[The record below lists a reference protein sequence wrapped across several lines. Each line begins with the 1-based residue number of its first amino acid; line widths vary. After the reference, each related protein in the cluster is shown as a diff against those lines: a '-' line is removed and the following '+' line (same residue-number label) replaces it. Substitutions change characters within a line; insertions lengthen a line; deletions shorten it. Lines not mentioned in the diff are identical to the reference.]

1 MNRPPTKEEIQRY
14 VNRWHQLKQQYGDQV
29 QNVPEF
35 NQLLKMIRFFQQQAI
50 QRHQQQ
56 QQQQQQQNGRQPSSQ
71 LQQGQLPQ
79 QNQLNFNNM
88 GQAGN
93 NANMNQ
99 MNMNPMR
106 GMANGNPMSQNMQG
120 VNNQSYMQMQGM
132 APGSRGSGSTMNTPA
147 VGHASVHPGA
157 QMSMMNGPN
166 SHSPANQS
174 PHAVMAN
181 TPSLGQPSGQGMATA
196 MQTGMGGSIPGN
208 SGGPASLVQNVPSG
222 AGLPQG
228 PGGSLG
234 PQMNNSALQATSP
247 GESPFTPQQIQLL
260 KLQHQMVKMLF
271 RPSENGFPPIPQN
284 LADMAS
290 NERLA
295 FNGDASQPQQHQ
307 QPQPQQQQQPPV
319 LNQQQLH
326 NQLRNQ
332 PPMGH
337 PHPTQARAQQTSAQQ
352 LPTAIGGAVPGLV
365 SFHSPQPGMQQPP
378 TPGSRRS
385 TQIPTQTQPQTQVP
399 LISNTPKP
407 GGTPQDKQDP
417 RRKGKRSGGST
428 PQVPLAAVPSGAVPV
443 PRQAEPPV
451 PFEELSAKEDL
462 SKQLVV
468 SISKPHLQVD
478 AYEFP
483 EIAGHAKDDIPFN
496 TLYTAQNRVKYPFLL
511 PDGIN
516 IDDIVANRESHI
528 MLQID
533 ARATLLKKQLQNTF
547 DEVEKEDI
555 MVELA
560 ELQLIPYQ
568 KEVRG
573 KLLSQ
578 LWFSKS
584 LLPNSHPNFLAK
596 FGSLTL
602 ENVVATEELYK
613 QQLNSLVQ
621 AQNKKHQTQVS
632 RILGFHQKSSERIGS
647 RREKLERLAIRI
659 NSLHSQTAKEEQK
672 KVERMAKQRL
682 QALKLN
688 DEEAYLKLLD
698 HTKDTRITHLLS
710 QTNQFLDS
718 LAQAVQTQQKASQ
731 KRMKPAAEEESEGE
745 DEEAEEKREKVD
757 YYHVAHRVKEEVS
770 SQPSILIG
778 GTLKEYQLK
787 GLQWMVSLYNNHLNG
802 ILADEMGLGKTI
814 QTISLLTYLVERKNV
829 SGPFLVIVPL
839 STLTNWNL
847 EFEKWAPALRKI
859 TYKGT
864 PVQRKVLHH
873 DVRLGNFQVLLTTFE
888 YIIKDKSV
896 LSKTKWVHMIIDE
909 GHRMKNTN
917 SKLSETLTQN
927 YHSDYRLILTGTP
940 LQNNLPELWALLNF
954 VLPKIFNSVKSFDDW
969 FNTPFA
975 NTGGQDKI
983 ELSEEETLLVI
994 RRLHKVLRPFLLRR
1008 LKKDVEKD
1016 LPNKVEKVVKCKM
1029 SSLQSKLY
1037 RMMLK
1042 YNALF
1047 AGESVTGQKP
1057 STIKNANNQLMQL
1070 RKICNHPFVYEEVEN
1085 IINPRSETNDIIWR
1099 VAGKFELL
1107 DRILPKF
1114 KQTGHRVLIFFQMT
1128 QIMDIMEDFLR
1139 LREMKYMRLDGATKS
1154 DDRTELLKLFNAPN
1168 SEYFC
1173 FLLSTRAGGLGL
1185 NLQSADTVIIF
1196 DSDWNPHQD
1205 LQAQDRAH
1213 RIGQKNEVRILR
1225 LVTEDSIEEM
1235 ILERAVAKLEIDGKV
1250 IQAGKFDNKST
1261 SEEQEALLRALME
1274 KEEERRLKSNEDD
1287 DDMDDDE
1294 MNQVIAR
1301 NEDEL
1306 VTFREMDEQRAI
1318 DLKNSGYPSRLY
1330 SDQELPEIYQKDPE
1344 VYYKTDEQLIEE
1356 YGRGNRERKSMR
1368 YDDNMTEEEWLK
1380 KIDGYAS
1387 EDSEDDVAPRKKGRP
1402 RKDDRKRGLTDGESA
1417 AKRPRSSTPS
1427 GRSKKGKIG
1436 RPRLKGASNRATPS
1450 IDPLSPEDRETL
1462 LNRMSQIYAALIDL
1476 TVEDRKLSD
1485 MFLVK
1490 PSKKLYPD
1498 YYVLIKH
1505 PLALDAVKKRMGNK
1519 TYTAIREFL
1528 EDIHLIFSNARI
1540 YNEEGSIVYQDS
1552 VMLENL
1558 AVDKFRELFSDL
1570 PAEEIAKILDFS
1582 EFDETN
1588 NLKPLAISGSAVK
1601 QPVNVKPAEKFEEID
1616 MKPVEQ
1622 EHPKMDLPTNI
1633 FEDALKDDLN
1643 IGDIG
1648 DLLPGEDNGDA
1659 DRYFDIPTDM

>member
-1 MNRPPTKEEIQRY
+1 MSRQPTREEIQRY
-14 VNRWHQLKQQYGDQV
+14 VQRWHQLKQQYGDQV
-29 QNVPEF
+29 QNVPEY
-35 NQLLKMIRFFQQQAI
+35 NQLLKVIRFFQLQAA
-50 QRHQQQ
+50 QRQQQ
-56 QQQQQQQNGRQPSSQ
+56 QQQQQQQNGVKPNLAQ

-79 QNQLNFNNM
+79 QSQFNAMGNVPGNMAGGNASNVNQI
-88 GQAGN
+88 
-93 NANMNQ
+93 NMNQ
-99 MNMNPMR
+99 MG
-106 GMANGNPMSQNMQG
+106 GMANGNPMAQNI
-120 VNNQSYMQMQGM
+120 NNQPYMQMQGM
-132 APGSRGSGSTMNTPA
+132 APGSHASTNAMNTPA
-147 VGHASVHPGA
+147 VGNANVLPAGG
-157 QMSMMNGPN
+157 QMPMMSGPN
-166 SHSPANQS
+166 SHSPISQS
-174 PHAVMAN
+174 PHALMAN
-181 TPSLGQPSGQGMATA
+181 TPSVGQPQGMD
-196 MQTGMGGSIPGN
+196 TGLQGGIPPGMH
-208 SGGPASLVQNVPSG
+208 GGPAMGQMQTVPG
-222 AGLPQG
+222 AAAATALQQG
-228 PGGSLG
+228 AVGNSLG
-234 PQMNNSALQATSP
+234 NNGFGSGPTPPNEGPFSQQQM
-247 GESPFTPQQIQLL
+247 QLL

-271 RPSENGFPPIPQN
+271 RNPGNGFPAIPQN
-284 LADMAS
+284 LAEMAT

-295 FNGDASQPQQHQ
+295 FSGDPSQQGPQKMANQHLQ
-307 QPQPQQQQQPPV
+307 
-319 LNQQQLH
+319 NQQLH
-326 NQLRNQ
+326 NQIRNQ
-332 PPMGH
+332 PPMA
-337 PHPTQARAQQTSAQQ
+337 PVNPQSRPQSVIQQ
-352 LPTAIGGAVPGLV
+352 LPAAVGGAVPGLV
-365 SFHSPQPGMQQPP
+365 PFHSPQLGVQQPP
-378 TPGSRRS
+378 TPSSRRGTQIAAQGQPS
-385 TQIPTQTQPQTQVP
+385 TQMSLQGG
-399 LISNTPKP
+399 TPKP
-407 GGTPQDKQDP
+407 TQDRAEPKKRGKKSATGTPRIQPASQ
-417 RRKGKRSGGST
+417 
-428 PQVPLAAVPSGAVPV
+428 PSSSVPV
-443 PRQAEPPV
+443 TRPAEPPLS
-451 PFEELSAKEDL
+451 FDELSQNEDL
-462 SKQLVV
+462 SKQLIVP
-468 SISKPHLQVD
+468 ISKPNLVVD
-478 AYEFP
+478 TFELP
-483 EIAGHAKDDIPFN
+483 KVGVNMKEDISFN
-496 TLYTAQNRVKYPFLL
+496 SLYSGQNRIKYPYLM
-511 PDGIN
+511 PNSID

-533 ARATLLKKQLQNTF
+533 ARVTQLQKKLESTT
-547 DEVEKEDI
+547 DESEKNDI
-555 MVELA
+555 LVELG
-560 ELQLIPYQ
+560 ELELLPYQ

-573 KLLSQ
+573 KILSQ
-578 LWFSKS
+578 LWFSRS

-621 AQNKKHQTQVS
+621 AQNKKHQVQVS
-632 RILGFHQKSSERIGS
+632 KILQFHTKNSERINA
-647 RREKLERLAIRI
+647 RREKLERLGIRI
-659 NSLHSQTAKEEQK
+659 NSLHTQIAKEEQK

-698 HTKDTRITHLLS
+698 HTKDTRITHLLN

-718 LAQAVQTQQKASQ
+718 LAQAVQTQQKATQ
-731 KRMKPAAEEESEGE
+731 ELIDHRTTENEPEVD
-745 DEEAEEKREKVD
+745 DEPAEEKREKVD
-757 YYHVAHRVKEEVS
+757 YYHVAHRVKEEVL
-770 SQPSILIG
+770 SQPTILVG

-814 QTISLLTYLVERKNV
+814 QTISLLTYLVEKKNV
-829 SGPFLVIVPL
+829 PGPFLVIVPL

-847 EFEKWAPALRKI
+847 EFEKWAPALKKI

-864 PVQRKVLHH
+864 PVQRKVLQQE
-873 DVRLGNFQVLLTTFE
+873 VRQGNFQVLLTTFE
-888 YIIKDKSV
+888 YIIKDKSL

-983 ELSEEETLLVI
+983 ELSEEESLLVI

-1047 AGESVTGQKP
+1047 AGESVTGQRP

-1085 IINPRSETNDIIWR
+1085 IINPRSETNDTIWR

-1107 DRILPKF
+1107 DKILPKF

-1139 LREMKYMRLDGATKS
+1139 LRDMKYMRLDGATKS
-1154 DDRTELLKLFNAPN
+1154 DDRTELLRLFNAPD

-1225 LVTEDSIEEM
+1225 LVTEDSIEEV
-1235 ILERAVAKLEIDGKV
+1235 ILERAVKKLEIDGKV

-1261 SEEQEALLRALME
+1261 AEEQEALLRALME
-1274 KEEERRLKSNEDD
+1274 KEEERRQKGGEDD
-1287 DDMDDDE
+1287 DELDDE
-1294 MNQVIAR
+1294 ELNQVIAR
-1301 NEDEL
+1301 NEDEI
-1306 VTFREMDEQRAI
+1306 VKFREIDEDRALE
-1318 DLKNSGYPSRLY
+1318 LKNAGYPSRLY

-1356 YGRGNRERKSMR
+1356 YGRGNRERKMMK

-1387 EDSEDDVAPRKKGRP
+1387 EESEDDIAPRKKGRP
-1402 RKDDRKRGLTDGESA
+1402 RKDESEKRRRANTDGEPA

-1427 GRSKKGKIG
+1427 NRSKKGKIG

-1450 IDPLSPEDRETL
+1450 IDPLTPEERETL
-1462 LNRMSQIYAALIDL
+1462 QARTAEIYTALLEL
-1476 TVEDRKLSD
+1476 TTEDRKLSD

-1505 PLALDAVKKRMGNK
+1505 PLALDAIKKRMANK
-1519 TYTAIREFL
+1519 TYTNIREFL
-1528 EDIHLIFSNARI
+1528 EDLHLIFSNARI
-1540 YNEEGSIVYQDS
+1540 YNEEGSIVYQDAS
-1552 VMLENL
+1552 VLENL
-1558 AVDKFRELFSDL
+1558 ALAKFKELYQDMPKDEIDKT
-1570 PAEEIAKILDFS
+1570 LDFT
-1582 EFDETN
+1582 EFDEIN
-1588 NLKPLAISGSAVK
+1588 NLKPLAISGTAIK
-1601 QPVNVKPAEKFEEID
+1601 QPVDVQSDKGSNVESKPETEDPLKVGLPANVFEND
-1616 MKPVEQ
+1616 MKPE
-1622 EHPKMDLPTNI
+1622 DL
-1633 FEDALKDDLN
+1633 A
-1643 IGDIG
+1643 DIG
-1648 DLLPGEDNGDA
+1648 NIDGFLPGEDNGEA
-1659 DRYFDIPTDM
+1659 DRFFDIPGGI